1 MANAARDLLQ
11 GFRLLWR
18 APGFAVTASLTL
30 ALGIGATTTLFSV
43 VHAVLIDP
51 LPFPDSGKLIQVWRA
66 ELPAL
71 TYGSAS
77 YARYLDWQ
85 AAQRAFTAIGAW
97 APRGMTLAG
106 DAGPERVGGAV
117 ASAAFFR
124 VMGATPVAGRWI
136 GDDEDR
142 PGGERVA
149 VISNGLWKRR
159 FRGDTAVLGTT
170 IRLDGEPYTV
180 IGVAPPGFAELWR
193 PEVWTPLGR
202 VADASSR
209 SDSYLLVFGRLRE
222 GATLAS
228 ARRGLADLA
237 AQMTREHPDDDY
249 TFTARELHDVVT
261 EGASR
266 GLWVLLAATA
276 LLLFIAC
283 TNVAN
288 LLLARAMVRERDLAV
303 RASLGASRGQ
313 LVGQVM
319 GETVALGL
327 LGSLAGLGLAWAL
340 LRTFVAMAPATF
352 PRLAA
357 IGLDGTV
364 LLFAAGAAFVAGL
377 AAGLAPAVHLLRSDV
392 NAVVR
397 AGASRSTTAGRARSA
412 SRLLVVGEVALAL
425 ALVTTAGL
433 LTKSLL
439 RLQDQNLGMTRA
451 PVLTFTVGLPP
462 FVATD
467 DAAKVRL
474 QSGFLDRVRA
484 VPGVTE
490 ASAIDMLP
498 LAATGHNGPVLRADQ
513 SDPRDGVQV
522 TEVRVVMDGYVK
534 TMGLT
539 LLAGRALDAGNRQGA
554 PPVVVVNDTLAS
566 RLWPDRPLP
575 QVIGEQVRA
584 YALDGG
590 QALRTVVG
598 VVAGA
603 RSRRPELPSESRGA
617 RAVRAAAGV
626 GDELRGT
633 GAGRRRS
640 VTAHGR
646 NQGEPVRPVA

>member
-1 MANAARDLLQ
+1 M
-11 GFRLLWR
+11 LWR

-43 VHAVLIDP
+43 VHAVLIAP

-85 AAQRAFTAIGAW
+85 AAQRPFTEIGAW
-97 APRGMTLAG
+97 TPRGMTLG
-106 DAGPERVGGAV
+106 GESGPERVSGAV

-124 VMGATPVAGRWI
+124 VLGATPVAGRWI

-142 PGGERVA
+142 PGGEPVA
-149 VISNGLWKRR
+149 VISDGLWKRR
-159 FRGDTAVLGTT
+159 FRGDAAVVGTT

-180 IGVAPPGFAELWR
+180 IGVAPPGFDELWR
-193 PEVWTPLGR
+193 REVWTPLGR

-209 SDSYLLVFGRLRE
+209 GDSYLLVFGRLRPA
-222 GATLAS
+222 ATLAS
-228 ARRGLADLA
+228 ARSDLAELA
-237 AQMTREHPDDDY
+237 AQMTRDYPEDDY
-249 TFTARELHDVVT
+249 TFTARELHEVVT

-276 LLLFIAC
+276 LLLLIAC

-288 LLLARAMVRERDLAV
+288 LLLARELVRERDLAV

-327 LGSLAGLGLAWAL
+327 LGSAAGLGLAWAL
-340 LRTFVAMAPATF
+340 LRAFVATAPATF

-364 LLFAAGAAFVAGL
+364 LLFAAGVALVAGL
-377 AAGLAPAVHLLRSDV
+377 AAGLAPAVHLLQSDV

-397 AGASRSTTAGRARSA
+397 AGASRSATVGRARSA

-439 RLQDQNLGMTRA
+439 RLQDQGLGMTRA

-462 FVATD
+462 LVAAN
-467 DAAKVRL
+467 DAAIVRL
-474 QSGFLDRVRA
+474 QNSFLERVRA

-498 LAATGHNGPVLRADQ
+498 VAATGHNGPVLRANQ

-522 TEVRVVMDGYVK
+522 TEVRVVMDGYVE

-539 LLAGRALDAGNRQGA
+539 LLAGRC
-554 PPVVVVNDTLAS
+554 
-566 RLWPDRPLP
+566 
-575 QVIGEQVRA
+575 
-584 YALDGG
+584 
-590 QALRTVVG
+590 
-598 VVAGA
+598 A
-603 RSRRPELPSESRGA
+603 R
-617 RAVRAAAGV
+617 
-626 GDELRGT
+626 
-633 GAGRRRS
+633 RRRS
-640 VTAHGR
+640 AGGTAGGRRQRRARPPPSGPIGRCRRPSANRCAPTPSTAARHCGRWSAWWPGHGR
-646 NQGEPVRPVA
+646 GGPSCHRIPRCTRHSRSCRLRR